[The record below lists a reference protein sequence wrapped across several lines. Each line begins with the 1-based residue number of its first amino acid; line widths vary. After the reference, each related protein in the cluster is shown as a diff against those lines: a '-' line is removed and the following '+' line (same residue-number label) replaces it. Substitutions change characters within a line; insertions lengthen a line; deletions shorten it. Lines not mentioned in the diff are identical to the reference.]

1 MIYFFKNILA
11 SSLTEK
17 THDLHMVQSHVKM
30 DLGQVEIVSTNI
42 FKMTYPYF
50 Q

>member
-30 DLGQVEIVSTNI
+30 DLGHFHIYNKWFSGYV
-42 FKMTYPYF
+42 KL
-50 Q
+50 